1 MSGTMMRWIFAMP
14 ASFASISR
22 QHTKP
27 PSGLI
32 PTIPNGRRI
41 DIVTIPVTVS
51 FETTQAVSFDNG
63 DFRMRNKLVAL
74 LALAALVPAAMIAV
88 SPKAATNASAAATAY
103 GIDILD
109 LTRQAADLPEQQFA
123 AN

>member
-1 MSGTMMRWIFAMP
+1 
-14 ASFASISR
+14 
-22 QHTKP
+22 
-27 PSGLI
+27 
-32 PTIPNGRRI
+32 
-41 DIVTIPVTVS
+41 
-51 FETTQAVSFDNG
+51 
-63 DFRMRNKLVAL
+63 MRNKLVAL